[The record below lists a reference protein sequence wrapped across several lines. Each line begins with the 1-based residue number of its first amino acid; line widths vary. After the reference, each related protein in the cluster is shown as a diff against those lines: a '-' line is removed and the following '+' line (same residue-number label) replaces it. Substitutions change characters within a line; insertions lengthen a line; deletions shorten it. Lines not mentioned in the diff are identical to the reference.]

1 MEPISGSYPCS
12 ISVSW
17 IPAFKIGFWNA
28 WILTLF
34 IVLHPLI
41 LIFVDKAFGNGNIN
55 QKMGDVPKEKGE
67 KKTIPIPTLLLSLLF
82 IYSIFLPLKSG
93 SAWLYA
99 GFSIYV
105 VGILMF
111 LSSIMIVARTAVG
124 HIFSLGM
131 YRYSRHP
138 LYLSFLF
145 IFLGIGVVSASWL
158 FLLLSMG
165 WMVFPISQVTSE
177 ERGCLEA
184 FGIDYQEYMDRT
196 PKWLGFPKS
205 N

>member
-1 MEPISGSYPCS
+1 M
-12 ISVSW
+12 
-17 IPAFKIGFWNA
+17 K
-28 WILTLF
+28 
-34 IVLHPLI
+34 
-41 LIFVDKAFGNGNIN
+41 FVDKAFGTGNIN

-67 KKTIPIPTLLLSLLF
+67 KKTIPIPTLLLYVIFS
-82 IYSIFLPLKSG
+82 ISIFMPLKLG
-93 SAWLYA
+93 TIW
-99 GFSIYV
+99 FYV
-105 VGILMF
+105 GLPVYLVGILMF
-111 LSSIMIVARTAVG
+111 LSAFITAAKTPMDQ
-124 HIFSLGM
+124 IFTQGM

-145 IFLGIGVVSASWL
+145 IFVGIGVASASWL

-184 FGIDYQEYMDRT
+184 FGIEYQEYMDRT